1 MNALKRLEAENEDL
15 FECARDVI
23 LNGWEYAGEK
33 NDISPLMVAAA
44 LEKEAKT
51 QDECVREGVSA
62 ASFPVRLRR
71 VAALIAS
78 IECSRLRSE
87 APTDTLDFDDVID
100 RIELA
105 LHHTS
110 GETLAEMHNELC
122 EDEEPIRYNGDSLF
136 VVEKK

>member
-1 MNALKRLEAENEDL
+1 MTPMERLRKENEDL
-15 FECARDVI
+15 FEVSVEWI
-23 LNGWEYAGEK
+23 LDGWEYSGERE
-33 NDISPLMVAAA
+33 DISPLMIAAA
-44 LEKEAKT
+44 LEKEAIT
-51 QDECVREGVSA
+51 QDQCVKEGVSHP
-62 ASFPVRLRR
+62 SFPVRLRR

-78 IECSRLRSE
+78 VERSRLRSE

-100 RIELA
+100 RIELS

-136 VVEKK
+136 VVEKQ